1 MKSIVRIISVA
12 FVAAL
17 TLGACNKD
25 KVDYTGKED
34 NVQENIGYLQLG
46 DLQASVM
53 VETENVTSPTET
65 RAEGDNSES
74 GDAGEAGD
82 TTTSTQQAKR
92 L

>member
-46 DLQASVM
+46 DLQASIM
-53 VETENVTSPTET
+53 VETENVT
-65 RAEGDNSES
+65 
-74 GDAGEAGD
+74 
-82 TTTSTQQAKR
+82 
-92 L
+92 